1 MYRVLRFSF
10 LFLLLITYY
19 NTKAQKFELLENS
32 QDEEVLTLKF
42 IVAPFIPGNFQEK
55 YRLNITYQDIF
66 DINFDED
73 LDDIENN
80 SFMNQV
86 DVFSSRIENM
96 PFTGE
101 IDGFEVLFSAGRE
114 HTISFD
120 LTKFS
125 RLSATESDYNFN
137 FGVDPVEIP
146 MVIDVKSKQKPGKD
160 ININV
165 KGPTVNT
172 NYTISLIDPSGYE
185 IFSDNL
191 RKNES
196 TGSFVINIPTN
207 DNYNS
212 KQSYTLNII
221 KNGFGRQ
228 EIRESIFIKKPSTIR
243 KIGKVLGSLGVIT
256 GVIFLI
262 NGSDSKGNPPLPGPP
277 NPTN

>member
-1 MYRVLRFSF
+1 MYRPTKFIF
-10 LFLLLITYY
+10 LFLLLFSYFNST
-19 NTKAQKFELLENS
+19 AQKFEYERNL
-32 QDEEVLTLKF
+32 DEEILTLKF
-42 IVAPFIPGNFQEK
+42 KVTPFIPGNFQEK
-55 YRLNITYQDIF
+55 YRLNITYEDIF

-86 DVFSSRIENM
+86 DVFSSRAENM

-125 RLSATESDYNFN
+125 GLSAAELDYNFN
-137 FGVDPVEIP
+137 FSVDPVEIP
-146 MVIDVKSKQKPGKD
+146 MMIDVKSKQKPGKN

-172 NYTISLIDPSGYE
+172 NYSISLINPSGDV
-185 IFSDNL
+185 IFSDDNL

-196 TGSFVINIPTN
+196 TGSFSLNIPTEK
-207 DNYNS
+207 NYKS
-212 KQSYTLNII
+212 KSPYAIYI
-221 KNGFGRQ
+221 VKNGFGKE
-228 EIRESIFIKKPSTIR
+228 EIRKEIMIKS
-243 KIGKVLGSLGVIT
+243 SLPIVPIIAILAGGIVYLVT
-256 GVIFLI
+256 QG
-262 NGSDSKGNPPLPGPP
+262 GSDSKGNPPLPGPP
-277 NPTN
+277 SPPTN